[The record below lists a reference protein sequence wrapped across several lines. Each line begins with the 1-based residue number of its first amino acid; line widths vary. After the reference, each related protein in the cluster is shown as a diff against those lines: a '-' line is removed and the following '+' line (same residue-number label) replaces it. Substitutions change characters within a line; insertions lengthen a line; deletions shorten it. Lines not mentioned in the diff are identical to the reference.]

1 MCQCHDTWITDNVLY
16 SRNELVREVALV
28 LGVGGVGVERA
39 LGLLL
44 VEEVGE
50 AWVLVLRVRVESVRV
65 ERW

>member
-1 MCQCHDTWITDNVLY
+1 
-16 SRNELVREVALV
+16 VREVALV